1 MLDQRANHAKASLER
16 RSMLTFEHQTPC
28 LSGGRRWREK
38 TGVGFSVGQ
47 ASANANERVTDG
59 QQPEYLFATFYLR
72 DNAHFS
78 QQKESG
84 RKSFGQKESMDSRKP
99 VLTVLSLPVMRNLNG
114 DPVGHARAELHVKLD
129 PKHAQEGIALDRNW
143 GVSFSVPRKN
153 HFERFERYFSKTI
166 KEEVLVDN
174 VQIALEEIEAKRAEL
189 SRVLEANGTAIGI
202 NDLPEVWMNKPS
214 QKKNYLSRLL
224 RDGDTSLPF
233 PVTKDDADL
242 RRSKDPTTDWH
253 SIEEIEEELEQLIE
267 LRNGGIEL
275 ARMNRDVVK
284 TVLEKYLKEKNVR
297 PAEQDQESLLDEL
310 IRDNETSAELV
321 CLEPLREAVR
331 EQGGQRIF
339 IGIDTIMRALD
350 PSNGGDAVYDGD
362 FYACFPPA
370 GDLQPANDP
379 GEYLDFNVKAGLV
392 GARTRVRRGE
402 ERWVI
407 LVIERNTLIGILAS
421 VEQYRNTDAI
431 EEILRTIGEI

>member
-143 GVSFSVPRKN
+143 GVSFSVPSETRHN
-153 HFERFERYFSKTI
+153 QFKTI
-166 KEEVLVDN
+166 
-174 VQIALEEIEAKRAEL
+174 LETNA
-189 SRVLEANGTAIGI
+189 
-202 NDLPEVWMNKPS
+202 
-214 QKKNYLSRLL
+214 
-224 RDGDTSLPF
+224 RDGDFCVDLERINAQIQEILDLTFNAINLSVASAQASGSNVQA
-233 PVTKDDADL
+233 VTKD
-242 RRSKDPTTDWH
+242 
-253 SIEEIEEELEQLIE
+253 QLSTPSRI
-267 LRNGGIEL
+267 
-275 ARMNRDVVK
+275 K
-284 TVLEKYLKEKNVR
+284 QWKN
-297 PAEQDQESLLDEL
+297 ALLDEL
-310 IRDNETSAELV
+310 QQVRGLLRYEVYGENDSSIESMLKKIMRLQKKRHEIVEVASKDPNIISISVNHFLLKNNLEPREYDVDSLVQLVSGESGSAELV

-370 GDLQPANDP
+370 GDLQPASDP